1 MRNRPYCYS
10 KVVNI
15 SVFKM
20 IARVSSIIE
29 HSVESFTRNQI
40 KFFIS
45 FVRGRTSDA
54 SHLLMVFFS
63 FSIFMVWFLFRFRIS
78 YTWFAPTFSVSL
90 SRRRMWSQR
99 VEKIIIIDRCLHL
112 FINSI
117 RMSPF
122 WNKCNSKISHS
133 ILSCCSSLNGYVDFI
148 SVIRRKE
155 LAT

>member
-20 IARVSSIIE
+20 IARVSSVIE

-40 KFFIS
+40 KVFIS
-45 FVRGRTSDA
+45 FVRGRTSDV
-54 SHLLMVFFS
+54 SHLLMVFFL
-63 FSIFMVWFLFRFRIS
+63 FMVWFLFRIRIS
-78 YTWFAPTFSVSL
+78 YAWFAPTFSVSL
-90 SRRRMWSQR
+90 SRRRMWSRR

-133 ILSCCSSLNGYVDFI
+133 ILSCCSSLNGYVDLI

-155 LAT
+155 LTT

>member
-40 KFFIS
+40 KVFIS
-45 FVRGRTSDA
+45 FVRGRTSDV
-54 SHLLMVFFS
+54 SHLLMFFFLFQFLWFDFS
-63 FSIFMVWFLFRFRIS
+63 FVFAFLTLDS
-78 YTWFAPTFSVSL
+78 PQLFSVSL
-90 SRRRMWSQR
+90 SRRRMWSRR

-122 WNKCNSKISHS
+122 
-133 ILSCCSSLNGYVDFI
+133 
-148 SVIRRKE
+148 
-155 LAT
+155 